1 LITAT
6 GNITG
11 GNLIADGAVIGN
23 VDITGNIDVDN
34 ITATGFVSA
43 VGNVIGGNVNTATV
57 ENLSGMLTIAGT
69 EIILNPSSGNIDMS
83 GSHVHNVG
91 TPQDASDAATKQYVD
106 DAVST
111 GIHIHTPVLLET
123 PTPLPAATYA
133 LGGTTATVTDTI
145 AGNTVVFSS
154 AISPQVNDQYWFA
167 NSFQGIVG
175 NTSYFV
181 VSAPNTSAAVLSTTY
196 NGVPVGNITS
206 ASGLT
211 QGVRIN
217 AGVGATLTGNTN
229 AALSVDGVAVS
240 ANNRI
245 LVYQQSN
252 AVQNGVYSVTQSGNI
267 SAPFILTRATD
278 SDRYAPDSND
288 GMDQGSYY
296 YVQSGD
302 TGAGESYVLTQP
314 FGPFIIGYA
323 NIEFTQFSA
332 SQVYSANTQAGL
344 VLNGTVFSAKVDND
358 TTAFDGTG
366 NIIVKTGANLVT
378 PNIGNA
384 TGNSLI
390 LGGNGLMQSTTVS
403 ATGNV
408 IGGNFTTLGNIV
420 INDPALTV
428 LWANGQIDT
437 AGPVISTGNVTGGNI
452 LTGGLVSATG
462 TGTFGNITIGP
473 DGVTSVGSR
482 ITVNS
487 NSGDVDFAINGDT
500 VANAFYVD
508 AVTGTAS
515 FGNAVQTINS
525 IVAFNSTTSILVP
538 VGATSE
544 RPIGVTGQFRFNTT
558 SNSLEIFDNSEWVSV
573 GVPVFT
579 VIDDEQ
585 FNGDGSTVAFTLG
598 STQTT
603 NSCIVSINGVVQ
615 IPTLAYSVSG
625 TDPTCVLTFTEAPA
639 PGDIIDV
646 RLLTT
651 TISVTSIS
659 NSSGNARISV
669 NPTEGTVN
677 VTGNIVPTANL
688 AFNLGSPT
696 NQWNELYISGNSIY
710 IGDVILKAN
719 NGNLKVRNFDDT
731 ADAGVEGTFIST
743 STTSGNIQIGL
754 NHIEATNL
762 NGNIDLLPNG
772 VGMVTVG
779 TQLSAV
785 GNITGSYIFGNGSQ
799 LTGIDATSIQNGT
812 SNVRVVSSGGNITTS
827 VGGTANVVVV
837 STAGA
842 TITGNV
848 TATSNMV
855 IGTAGNSI
863 IFNAGNNFEIQNMIS
878 TGNINFR
885 ANVNGGGPDNVF
897 RVLGTGGIAFA
908 GNLVSMFGNGAVA
921 NGIAN
926 IGSPTSTFN
935 TIFAKATSAQYADL
949 AEKYVADAEYA
960 PGVVVE
966 FGGTNEVTVCNSDS
980 SARVAGVISTNPS
993 YRMND
998 GLDSEFTAMVALTG
1012 RVPTHVV
1019 GPVRKG
1025 DMMVAA
1031 GNGRARAEAD
1041 PKVGSVIG
1049 KALAD
1054 FDGTEGVIEVVVGRV

>member
-1 LITAT
+1 MAVTRINNNQITDAVAGNTYVGINANTKLQNYSITAGKIANNLTYGSDLTVAGNLTVQGTSTAIDTTITTIEDPVIILASTQTGTPAVDIGYLGERGDSENIAFVWDESADEFVTVFTSTAETNTVVTISSYANFHTNDANIGGNIVINGTTSYIGNITGNLNVTGNIAGGNLLTPGLISAT

-11 GNLIADGAVIGN
+11 GNLSAGSGIIVT
-23 VDITGNIDVDN
+23 TGNIN
-34 ITATGFVSA
+34 GGNLNATTGITSVTIDATGNIN
-43 VGNVIGGNVNTATV
+43 GNNINSVNDLTAEHLYTTGNAYIGGNLIVSG
-57 ENLSGMLTIAGT
+57 NLSYININDLRI
-69 EIILNPSSGNIDMS
+69 EDPIIIL
-83 GSHVHNVG
+83 G
-91 TPQDASDAATKQYVD
+91 TGPNGAPLTSNDGLDRGIYMEYYITGTGTANAFMGFDN
-106 DAVST
+106 ST
-111 GIHIHTPVLLET
+111 GNMF
-123 PTPLPAATYA
+123 
-133 LGGTTATVTDTI
+133 I
-145 AGNTVVFSS
+145 ASNVVFTSND
-154 AISPQVNDQYWFA
+154 IVQVN
-167 NSFQGIVG
+167 
-175 NTSYFV
+175 SYG
-181 VSAPNTSAAVLSTTY
+181 TLE
-196 NGVPVGNITS
+196 VGNI
-206 ASGLT
+206 
-211 QGVRIN
+211 
-217 AGVGATLTGNTN
+217 
-229 AALSVDGVAVS
+229 
-240 ANNRI
+240 
-245 LVYQQSN
+245 
-252 AVQNGVYSVTQSGNI
+252 YSQ
-267 SAPFILTRATD
+267 
-278 SDRYAPDSND
+278 
-288 GMDQGSYY
+288 
-296 YVQSGD
+296 
-302 TGAGESYVLTQP
+302 
-314 FGPFIIGYA
+314 
-323 NIEFTQFSA
+323 
-332 SQVYSANTQAGL
+332 
-344 VLNGTVFSAKVDND
+344 
-358 TTAFDGTG
+358 TT
-366 NIIVKTGANLVT
+366 
-378 PNIGNA
+378 
-384 TGNSLI
+384 
-390 LGGNGLMQSTTVS
+390 S
-403 ATGNV
+403 ATGN
-408 IGGNFTTLGNIV
+408 ITGGNLNTAGQVVATGNVNGGNIV
-420 INDPALTV
+420 TSNT
-428 LWANGQIDT
+428 
-437 AGPVISTGNVTGGNI
+437 VTGSNVI
-452 LTGGLVSATG
+452 G
-462 TGTFGNITIGP
+462 TTSGTFGNIVISG
-473 DGVTSVGSR
+473 DD
-482 ITVNS
+482 ITDTNGRVNF
-487 NSGDVDFAINGDT
+487 NTAGADVDFAVNGDT
-500 VANAFYVD
+500 VANIFYVD
-508 AVTGTAS
+508 AGSGTAS
-515 FGNAVQTINS
+515 FGNAVQTVNS
-525 IVAFNSTTSILVP
+525 IVAFNSTNSILVP
-538 VGATSE
+538 VGSTSQ
-544 RPIGVTGQFRFNTT
+544 RPTGVTGQFRFNTT
-558 SNSLEIFDNSEWVSV
+558 SNSLEIYDNSEWVSV

-579 VIDDEQ
+579 LIDDQQ
-585 FNGDGSTVAFTLG
+585 FNGDGSTVAFTLN

-615 IPTLAYSVSG
+615 IPTLAYAVAG
-625 TDPTCVLTFTEAPA
+625 TDPTCVLTFTEAPE

-677 VTGNIVPTANL
+677 VTGNLVPTANL

-743 STTSGNIQIGL
+743 STTSGNLQIGL

-762 NGNIDLLPNG
+762 NGNIDLRPNG
-772 VGMVTVG
+772 VGYVTVN

-827 VGGTANVVVV
+827 VGGNANVVVV

-863 IFNAGNNFEIQNMIS
+863 IFNAGNNFEIQNTVS
-878 TGNINFR
+878 NGNINFR
-885 ANVNGGGPDNVF
+885 ANVNGAGPENVF
-897 RVLGTGGIAFA
+897 RCIGTGGIAFA

-921 NGIAN
+921 NGVAN

-980 SARVAGVISTNPS
+980 TTRVAGVISTNPS